1 MLVQEIIRRKRDG
14 LTLSSDEL
22 TALANGIADGSVSE
36 GQVAA
41 FAMAVCFRGMAIEE
55 TAALTRAMTATG
67 RVLDWTGCDVPGPL
81 LDKHSTGGVGDKVS
95 LILAP
100 ALAACGAFVPMISGR
115 GLGHTGGT
123 LDKLEAIPGYRTA
136 VDVETLQ
143 KVVGAT
149 GCAIV
154 GAGDDLAPADRRLY
168 AVRDV
173 TATVE
178 SVPLIT
184 ASILSKK
191 LAAGL
196 AALTLD
202 VKTGSGAF
210 AATRT
215 QAYELAASLIAVA
228 EAIALPTVA
237 LVTDMN
243 RVLGRSAGNALE
255 TTEALRCLRGEETDA
270 RLRELVCELGAAAL
284 LAAGSVADH
293 AVGRAHLRRALDDGT
308 AAERFGA
315 MVAALGGPA
324 DLLEKH
330 AAYLPQADVRHEVAP
345 PRAGTVTTIDV
356 RALGLAVVE
365 LGGGRRRPGDAV
377 DPAVGLSDVCTPGD
391 RVSAERP
398 LAVVHA
404 RTHADAA
411 GAAAAVRAAFTIG
424 DAAPVP
430 RPVIYERLYTD
441 PVAEPSALG

>member
-14 LTLSSDEL
+14 LALSSREL
-22 TALANGIADGSVSE
+22 TALADGIADGSVSE
-36 GQVAA
+36 GQAAA
-41 FAMAVCFRGMAIEE
+41 FAMAVFFRGMGIEE
-55 TAALTRAMTATG
+55 STALTRAMTATG
-67 RVLDWTGCDVPGPL
+67 RVLDWAAYDVPGPL

-136 VDVETLQ
+136 VDIDTFQ
-143 KVVGAT
+143 KVVRAT
-149 GCAIV
+149 GCGIV
-154 GAGDDLAPADRRLY
+154 AAGDDLAPADRRLY

-184 ASILSKK
+184 SSILSKK
-191 LAAGL
+191 QAAGIGTL
-196 AALTLD
+196 ALD
-202 VKTGSGAF
+202 VKAGSGAF
-210 AATRT
+210 AATPA
-215 QAYELAASLIAVA
+215 QAHELAASLIAVA
-228 EAIALPTVA
+228 EGMALPTVA

-255 TTEALRCLRGEETDA
+255 TTEALRCLRGDETDA

-284 LAAGSVADH
+284 VAAGAASDRTL
-293 AVGRAHLRRALDDGT
+293 GRAHLRRALDDGS
-308 AAERFGA
+308 AAERFAA

-324 DLLEKH
+324 DLVEKH
-330 AAYLPQADVRHEVAP
+330 GAYLPRAEVRHEVAP
-345 PRAGTVTTIDV
+345 THSGTVTSIDV

-365 LGGGRRRPGDAV
+365 LGGGRRRPGDPV
-377 DPAVGLSDVCTPGD
+377 DPAVGLSDVCAPGET
-391 RVSAERP
+391 VGAGRP

-404 RTHADAA
+404 RTDADAA
-411 GAAAAVRAAFTIG
+411 GAAAAVRAAVAIG
-424 DAAPVP
+424 DAAPEP
-430 RPVIYERLYTD
+430 QPLIYERLHTD
-441 PVAEPSALG
+441 PAAGLSALD